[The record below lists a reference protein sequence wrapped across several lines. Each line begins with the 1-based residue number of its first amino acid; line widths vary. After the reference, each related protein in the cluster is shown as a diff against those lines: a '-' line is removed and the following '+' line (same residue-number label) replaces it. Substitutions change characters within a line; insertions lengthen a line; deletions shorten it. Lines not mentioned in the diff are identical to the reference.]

1 MCKIG
6 CWCVRVGGRW
16 SVGLNEI
23 LLLSTVKVGPVMYAS
38 YDIFYMIW

>member
-1 MCKIG
+1 MQN
-6 CWCVRVGGRW
+6 RVLVCEGGGDGRL
-16 SVGLNEI
+16 GLNEI